1 MSNNLSHLNQAG
13 EVHMVDVGNRPATR
27 REAHAQGSIAMQ
39 AETLERIQRGDT
51 PKGEVLATARIAAIQ
66 AAKRTW
72 ELIPLCHPLP
82 LSGMDVSIEADEDLP
97 GLIVSCRCR
106 TTGSTGVEMEA
117 MTAVSVGLL
126 TIYDMLK
133 AVDPGMTIGAIQLM
147 HKDGGRNGV
156 WTR

>member
-13 EVHMVDVGNRPATR
+13 EVHMVDVGDRPATR

-39 AETLERIQRGDT
+39 AETLDRIQRGET

-82 LSGMDVSIEADEDLP
+82 LSGMDVSIEADEGLP

>member
-1 MSNNLSHLNQAG
+1 MSNNLSHLNLAG
-13 EVHMVDVGNRPATR
+13 EVHMVDVGDRPATR

-39 AETLERIQRGDT
+39 AETLDRIQRGDA

-82 LSGMDVSIEADEDLP
+82 LSGMDVNIEADEGLP